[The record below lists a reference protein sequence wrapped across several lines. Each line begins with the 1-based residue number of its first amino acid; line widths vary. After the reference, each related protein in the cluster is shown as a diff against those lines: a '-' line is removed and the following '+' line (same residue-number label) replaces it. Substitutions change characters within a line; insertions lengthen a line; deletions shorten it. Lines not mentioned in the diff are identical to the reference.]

1 MNFQIDWNTRKG
13 EKNQQSLFFFF
24 FFWQL
29 FTSISDKKMYQLN
42 LGIKRWI

>member
-13 EKNQQSLFFFF
+13 EKNPAKPVFFF

-29 FTSISDKKMYQLN
+29 FTSISDKKMDQLN